1 MFNPLNAVVRFVG
14 AFFRKQ
20 PLQALTCEQS
30 EALATLMWASAHADG
45 EPNAAEAAGL
55 DGLMAEL
62 PTYWEDN
69 GEERI
74 LALRDRLFDA
84 DERGQLQ
91 ELLHESA
98 AQLADFEDKEL
109 LVATLIAT
117 SKEHWEHGAESL
129 TPSERAF
136 LLPIAAWLGVDEA
149 RFDEITDDL
158 GAALEGRPAARRA

>member
-1 MFNPLNAVVRFVG
+1 MFNPISAVVRFVG

-20 PLQALTCEQS
+20 PLEGLSVAQS

-55 DGLMAEL
+55 DGRMAEL
-62 PTYWEDN
+62 PTYWQDN

-84 DERGQLQ
+84 DERGQLG
-91 ELLHESA
+91 ELLQEAA

-117 SKEHWEHGAESL
+117 SKEHWELGADTL
-129 TPSERAF
+129 TPAERDF
-136 LLPIAAWLGVDEA
+136 LLPIAAWLGVGTE

-158 GAALEGRPAARRA
+158 GNALEGRPAARRG

>member
-1 MFNPLNAVVRFVG
+1 MFNPINTVVRFVG

-20 PLQALTCEQS
+20 PLQGLSPSQS
-30 EALATLMWASAHADG
+30 EALATLMWASVHADG

-62 PTYWEDN
+62 PTYWQDN

-74 LALRDRLFDA
+74 LALRERLFDA
-84 DERGQLQ
+84 DERGQLV
-91 ELLHESA
+91 ELLQEAA
-98 AQLADFEDKEL
+98 AQLAGFEDKEL

-117 SKEHWEHGAESL
+117 SKEHWERGADSL
-129 TPSERAF
+129 TSAERDF
-136 LLPIAAWLGVDEA
+136 LLPIAGWLGVDPG

-158 GAALEGRPAARRA
+158 ANALEGRPAARRG